1 MSTTSRK
8 YSSHVRQI
16 LIPCFVLSA
25 ITGIL
30 TGGIIFLFRIC
41 AAFVIEKS
49 DLIYGY
55 VRANPAFL
63 PLLLLGAAALGGI
76 AYLLMRFFP
85 SCRGGDAQ
93 TTITVLR
100 GFIPLKWLP
109 NTIILFIS
117 SLLSYFSGIPL
128 GEEGTSVQLG
138 AAVGKGTV
146 KLFSS
151 KKRSAR
157 AWDRYIMTG
166 GACGGFAAAT
176 GAPLTAILFAFD
188 EAHRRFSPI
197 IFMATAT
204 ATLSSWGV
212 LQCLCALFN
221 VEARLFVLETP
232 KILPMRYLWAPVIVG
247 ILCGLLAILFAKGYT
262 FVDRFLEKTL
272 KKVPQ
277 AVKIISAFVII
288 ALFGFISADLIGSG
302 HNIIH
307 HLIDGHA
314 PVWYLLLLYL
324 AVRSVVFLF
333 VSSLEITGGLSV
345 PAMAVGAIVGSI
357 SAKALTAIGIFPEEY
372 ASVLVIVGVCSFMA
386 ATNRAPLNAMTF
398 GCEALFGFTNLI
410 SIAIGVA
417 FAFIVIEPLGV
428 TAFSDIVI
436 EDKIHTASHGKEVH
450 VVDAHFTARSHAF
463 ITGKEVRDILWPA
476 NCAVLSVDKQDVEH
490 PTIQAGDVLHIR
502 YRTFDP
508 EETYKTIES
517 IVGRQ
522 KVDPGLKDVHQGD
535 ENYTIPEP

>member
-1 MSTTSRK
+1 MSNHRK
-8 YSSHVRQI
+8 YSSHLRQI

-25 ITGIL
+25 VTGVL

-49 DLIYGY
+49 DTLYSL
-55 VRANPAFL
+55 VRARPAFL
-63 PLLLLGAAALGGI
+63 PLLLLGAAALGALAWLI
-76 AYLLMRFFP
+76 IKLFP
-85 SCRGGDAQ
+85 DCKGGDAQ

-100 GFIPLKWLP
+100 GFSPLKWLP
-109 NTIILFIS
+109 NTVIIFIS
-117 SLLSYFSGIPL
+117 SLLTYFSGVPL

-176 GAPLTAILFAFD
+176 SSPLTAILFAFD

-212 LQCLCALFN
+212 MQLLCKLTGI
-221 VEARLFVLETP
+221 EPRLFVLETP
-232 KILPMRYLWAPVIVG
+232 EILPLRYLWAPVVVG

-262 FVDRFLEKTL
+262 VVDKFLEKTL
-272 KKVPQ
+272 SKVPK

-288 ALFGFISADLIGSG
+288 ALFGFFSADLVGSG

-314 PVWYLLLLYL
+314 PVWYMLLLYL
-324 AVRSVVFLF
+324 VIRSVVFLF

-345 PAMAVGAIVGSI
+345 PAMAVGAMVGAL
-357 SAKALTAIGIFPEEY
+357 SAKAMSAMGLLPSEY
-372 ASVLVIVGVCSFMA
+372 APVLVIVGVCAFLG

-398 GCEALFGFTNLI
+398 GCEALFGFSNLI

-417 FAFIVIEPLGV
+417 FSFIVIEPLGV

-436 EDKIHTASHGKEVH
+436 EDKIHTANHGKEVH
-450 VVDAHFTARSHAF
+450 VIDAHFTARSQAF

-476 NCAVLSVDKQDVEH
+476 NCAVLSVDKQDVER

-502 YRTFDP
+502 YRTHDP

-522 KVDPGLKDVHQGD
+522 KGDTGLHDVHEGD